1 MRTTALQDRI
11 VAVILLVLVAGGFAV
26 TFDFSAIA
34 LYPRLLLGAMALMAA
49 AIGLRS
55 FLPAR
60 PREAGLP
67 DDAEGPD
74 ELPLIPAR
82 LTQPVTIAAMMVLY
96 GLAIPLLGYFTATL
110 VAVPVILLWMGVRGA
125 FPVLVLTLGFAGF
138 VYVLF
143 RLQLGVPLPRGLLF

>member
-67 DDAEGPD
+67 GQFAPG
-74 ELPLIPAR
+74 
-82 LTQPVTIAAMMVLY
+82 T
-96 GLAIPLLGYFTATL
+96 GG
-110 VAVPVILLWMGVRGA
+110 RGCRTMPKA
-125 FPVLVLTLGFAGF
+125 PTNC
-138 VYVLF
+138 
-143 RLQLGVPLPRGLLF
+143 R